1 MERGGGKAGKN
12 RGRDGNKETRK
23 MNKMTRNMNER
34 ICHDEWN
41 EKG

>member
-12 RGRDGNKETRK
+12 RGRDGNKETQK

-34 ICHDEWN
+34 ICRDEWN